1 MVEVY
6 TEPLARRHYAGL
18 FSVATIFRIV
28 ILLAAIG
35 ASLVIAYAS
44 GGFWVKVK
52 PTLDQATVHY
62 TQDALLV
69 FTGAT
74 SEHQMVWSTSPAM
87 QQVFADYLV
96 PASVQYAEEDI
107 NFDGKPDIIMFSASV
122 QSNVPIHGVQA
133 LLQFHYS
140 FKSNVKLDMYSFA
153 YFSANS
159 VAPGGVLSVDGEL
172 LLSQRTPITDR
183 KYNDIYNT
191 KMLTSD
197 TPTTQQAVQPATEL
211 QFSQIL
217 RSYNSNN
224 YTTYYGNTYPVWKS
238 GSGNTFEIVMT
249 IRIPANQV
257 VWYRPQVIEMLKFG
271 WIQFLVTWVV
281 LWWFYRWFEAF
292 VFKYR
297 MLATRVVSDVQRPST
312 KF

>member
-1 MVEVY
+1 MVE
-6 TEPLARRHYAGL
+6 
-18 FSVATIFRIV
+18 
-28 ILLAAIG
+28 
-35 ASLVIAYAS
+35 
-44 GGFWVKVK
+44 
-52 PTLDQATVHY
+52 
-62 TQDALLV
+62 
-69 FTGAT
+69 GAT

-197 TPTTQQAVQPATEL
+197 TPTTQQAVQ
-211 QFSQIL
+211 
-217 RSYNSNN
+217 
-224 YTTYYGNTYPVWKS
+224 
-238 GSGNTFEIVMT
+238 
-249 IRIPANQV
+249 
-257 VWYRPQVIEMLKFG
+257 
-271 WIQFLVTWVV
+271 
-281 LWWFYRWFEAF
+281 
-292 VFKYR
+292 
-297 MLATRVVSDVQRPST
+297 
-312 KF
+312 